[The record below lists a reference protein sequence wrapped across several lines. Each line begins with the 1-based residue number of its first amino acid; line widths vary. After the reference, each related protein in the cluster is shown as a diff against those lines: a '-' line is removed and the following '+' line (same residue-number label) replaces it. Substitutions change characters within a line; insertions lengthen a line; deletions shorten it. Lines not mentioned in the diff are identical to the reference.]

1 MCRLLAETGL
11 LLTLL
16 NASKELHWR
25 THDLQLKNLVDLGT
39 WALLVFGSDGI
50 VGLLHKI
57 TDRFGWTTPR
67 QTLKESQDT
76 WYKNIVKPS
85 WTPPDAAFP
94 IVWIPLKVRKLL
106 CHTMCAFCC

>member
-1 MCRLLAETGL
+1 MLMYRLLAETGL

-25 THDLQLKNLVDLGT
+25 TTDLQLKNLVDLGT

-76 WYKNIVKPS
+76 WYKMIAKPS
-85 WTPPDAAFP
+85 WTPPDLAFP
-94 IVWIPLKVRKLL
+94 IVWIPLKVRYQ
-106 CHTMCAFCC
+106 AI